1 VNILII
7 DGHPRGDSLCS
18 ALAQAYEAG
27 AHDRGHAC
35 RTLRV
40 ADLHLEKYLTHGHAQ
55 RYEPDGDVLAAQ
67 QLVAWSHH
75 LVCVYPTW
83 WAGPPALMRLFF
95 EMVFSPGFAFQYR
108 EKTGPFVAWD
118 KLLTGKSAR
127 LIATMDAP
135 PWYYRWV
142 LGDPGGRIMRRGV
155 LGFCGVR
162 PIATTYFGSVR
173 LSSAGLRA
181 TWLQQARVLGAAEK
195 VRGAPFA
202 S

>member
-1 VNILII
+1 MNILVI
-7 DGHPRGDSLCS
+7 DGHTRGDSLCS
-18 ALAQAYEAG
+18 ALAQAYAAG

-40 ADLHLEKYLTHGHAQ
+40 ADLHLEKYLTHGHAH
-55 RYEPDGDVLAAQ
+55 RYEPEGDVLAAQ

-108 EKTGPFVAWD
+108 DRKGPIVAWD
-118 KLLTGKSAR
+118 KLLSGKSAR

-142 LGDPGGRIMRRGV
+142 LGDPGGKLMRRGL
-155 LGFCGVR
+155 LGFCGVS
-162 PIATTYFGSVR
+162 PVATTYFGSVR
-173 LSSAGLRA
+173 LSSPARRA
-181 TWLQQARVLGAAEK
+181 TWLRHARSLGENEKARAAHA
-195 VRGAPFA
+195 R